1 MTWLLEL
8 LFDSLRTMLA
18 QFVVDLMD
26 TVTGVFTDLMCCD
39 LSLFEDLFSVAGQLY
54 QNAVMPF
61 AVALLA
67 MICVWQLFKTMFGRV
82 GTSAEEPVELVGR
95 SVLCLFCIVYSK
107 RIVDY
112 LLMLAGT
119 PYQWI
124 VGSHVEIGSF
134 SGFVSAA
141 EQAAAPLGLDKL
153 SLQLLLLVMQLVV
166 AWNYFK
172 LLYVVAERYASGI
185 REGILYPELPEP
197 KNEEEK
203 QVLGELQVCLEQKK
217 EKELR
222 VIRETLLYLHNI
234 LEDMYIEARQCA
246 EYGGIVQK
254 AIRFLGRWDMEQ
266 AESIRQMQ
274 EYGMD
279 SLSIM
284 KNVLLQYLRSKKVN
298 DWERAGG
305 IYMEML
311 ERCKE
316 TLDEVVIPADED
328 VRFRAANRLLL
339 ILWEFVKEAFEQEE
353 SGKEDTEQ
361 IPPEYEGGDGA
372 GKWKESAATD
382 TKEGEEKRRRAAAV
396 LGGEQQEKAAAE
408 DSVKEISD
416 EIGKIVTK
424 MEQEMLER
432 ELKENADKMDL
443 GEIHNGYRLRI
454 IRPEPTLEQIARYEV
469 MKKKVDAAAEKM
481 VRLIAPHLEEQERF
495 QKGMVQGK
503 KVCGSQIYRRD
514 GRIFR
519 SRNIPGNQD
528 AAVGVLIDESA
539 SMDIHNRIG
548 SARYTAC
555 VIYRFCQRL
564 GIPVLILGHSTG
576 IGEKKESVELYSYA
590 EFDAWDQK
598 DCFRLTGIRSRW
610 NNRDGAALAYAGMR
624 LGKRAEGQKL
634 LFVISDGLPLAE
646 GYRGEAGI
654 ADTRREREKLEH
666 RGIHVMAA
674 AIGEDRE
681 LIRRIYGKGFLN
693 ISDTERIPAAMAGI
707 IRQYMGK

>member
-1 MTWLLEL
+1 MKQENKNL
-8 LFDSLRTMLA
+8 
-18 QFVVDLMD
+18 
-26 TVTGVFTDLMCCD
+26 TDQRFFL
-39 LSLFEDLFSVAGQLY
+39 
-54 QNAVMPF
+54 
-61 AVALLA
+61 
-67 MICVWQLFKTMFGRV
+67 GRW
-82 GTSAEEPVELVGR
+82 
-95 SVLCLFCIVYSK
+95 FQ
-107 RIVDY
+107 DY
-112 LLMLAGT
+112 LFGMAKGFCRKGPESLTVVWNRDRMDAGGCT
-119 PYQWI
+119 DGKNIHINAAAAARSGSREQKVLGI
-124 VGSHVEIGSF
+124 VGVAAHECGHINF
-134 SGFVSAA
+134 SNF
-141 EQAAAPLGLDKL
+141 EK
-153 SLQLLLLVMQLVV
+153 
-166 AWNYFK
+166 
-172 LLYVVAERYASGI
+172 RRIYASGI

-197 KNEEEK
+197 KHEQER
-203 QVLGELQVCLEQKK
+203 QALGELQTCLNQKK
-217 EKELR
+217 EQELR

-246 EYGGIVQK
+246 EYGGIAQK
-254 AIRFLGRWDMEQ
+254 GIRFLGRWDMEQ

-284 KNVLLQYLRSKKVN
+284 KNVLLQYLRTKKVN

-305 IYMEML
+305 SYMGML

-316 TLDEVVIPADED
+316 TLDEAVISVDED
-328 VRFRAANRLLL
+328 VRFRAANKLLL
-339 ILWEFVKEAFEQEE
+339 ILWEFVKEAFGRKGNRKEQNY
-353 SGKEDTEQ
+353 
-361 IPPEYEGGDGA
+361 PEYEGSN
-372 GKWKESAATD
+372 GKGEWKESKAAD
-382 TKEGEEKRRRAAAV
+382 TKEEAEKRRCEAAV
-396 LGGEQQEKAAAE
+396 LGGKHREKTAGE
-408 DSVKEISD
+408 DGLKEIGD
-416 EIGKIVTK
+416 AVGKIVTE
-424 MEQEMLER
+424 MEQEVLEQELR
-432 ELKENADKMDL
+432 ESMDKL
-443 GEIHNGYRLRI
+443 ELEKIHEGHKLRI
-454 IRPEPTLEQIARYEV
+454 IRPEPTPEQIARYAV

-481 VRLIAPHLEEQERF
+481 VRLTAPYLEEQERF

-519 SRNIPGNQD
+519 SRNILGDRD
-528 AAVGVLIDESA
+528 AAVAVLIDESA

-598 DCFRLTGIRSRW
+598 DCFRLTGICSRW

-681 LIRRIYGKGFLN
+681 LIGRIYGKGFLN
-693 ISDTERIPAAMAGI
+693 ISDTERMPAAMAGI
-707 IRQYMGK
+707 IRQYTGK

>member
-1 MTWLLEL
+1 MKQENKNL
-8 LFDSLRTMLA
+8 
-18 QFVVDLMD
+18 
-26 TVTGVFTDLMCCD
+26 TDQRFFL
-39 LSLFEDLFSVAGQLY
+39 
-54 QNAVMPF
+54 
-61 AVALLA
+61 
-67 MICVWQLFKTMFGRV
+67 GRW
-82 GTSAEEPVELVGR
+82 
-95 SVLCLFCIVYSK
+95 FQ
-107 RIVDY
+107 DY
-112 LLMLAGT
+112 LFGMAKGFCRKGPESLIVVWNRDRMDAGGCT
-119 PYQWI
+119 DGKNIRINAAAAARSGSREQKVLGI
-124 VGSHVEIGSF
+124 VGVAAHECGHINF
-134 SGFVSAA
+134 SNF
-141 EQAAAPLGLDKL
+141 EK
-153 SLQLLLLVMQLVV
+153 
-166 AWNYFK
+166 
-172 LLYVVAERYASGI
+172 RRIYASGI

-197 KNEEEK
+197 KNEQER
-203 QVLGELQVCLEQKK
+203 QALGELQTCLNQKK

-246 EYGGIVQK
+246 EYGGIAQK
-254 AIRFLGRWDMEQ
+254 GIRFLGRWDMEQ

-284 KNVLLQYLRSKKVN
+284 KNVLLQYLRTKKVN

-305 IYMEML
+305 SYMGML

-316 TLDEVVIPADED
+316 TLDEAVISVDED
-328 VRFRAANRLLL
+328 VRFRAANKLLL
-339 ILWEFVKEAFEQEE
+339 ILWEFVKEAFGRKGNGQNY
-353 SGKEDTEQ
+353 
-361 IPPEYEGGDGA
+361 PEYEGSN
-372 GKWKESAATD
+372 GKEEWKESKAAD
-382 TKEGEEKRRRAAAV
+382 TKEEAEKRKREAAV
-396 LGGEQQEKAAAE
+396 LGGKHREKTAGE
-408 DSVKEISD
+408 DGLKEIGD
-416 EIGKIVTK
+416 AVGKIVTE
-424 MEQEMLER
+424 MEQEVLEQELR
-432 ELKENADKMDL
+432 ESMDKL
-443 GEIHNGYRLRI
+443 ELEKIHEGHKLRI
-454 IRPEPTLEQIARYEV
+454 IRPEPTPEQIARYAV

-481 VRLIAPHLEEQERF
+481 VRLTAPYLEEQERF

-519 SRNIPGNQD
+519 SRNIPGDRD
-528 AAVGVLIDESA
+528 AAVAVLIDESA

-598 DCFRLTGIRSRW
+598 DCFRLTGICSKW

-681 LIRRIYGKGFLN
+681 LIGRIYGKGFLN
-693 ISDTERIPAAMAGI
+693 ISDTERMPAAMAGI
-707 IRQYMGK
+707 IRQYTGK

>member
-1 MTWLLEL
+1 MKQENKNL
-8 LFDSLRTMLA
+8 
-18 QFVVDLMD
+18 
-26 TVTGVFTDLMCCD
+26 TDQRFFL
-39 LSLFEDLFSVAGQLY
+39 
-54 QNAVMPF
+54 
-61 AVALLA
+61 
-67 MICVWQLFKTMFGRV
+67 GRW
-82 GTSAEEPVELVGR
+82 
-95 SVLCLFCIVYSK
+95 FQ
-107 RIVDY
+107 DY
-112 LLMLAGT
+112 LFGMAKSFCRKGPESLTVVWNRDRMDAGGCT
-119 PYQWI
+119 DGKNIRINAAAAARSGSREQKVLGI
-124 VGSHVEIGSF
+124 VGVAAHECGHINF
-134 SGFVSAA
+134 SNF
-141 EQAAAPLGLDKL
+141 EK
-153 SLQLLLLVMQLVV
+153 
-166 AWNYFK
+166 
-172 LLYVVAERYASGI
+172 RRIYASGI

-197 KNEEEK
+197 KNEQER
-203 QVLGELQVCLEQKK
+203 QALGELQTCLNQKK
-217 EKELR
+217 EQELR

-246 EYGGIVQK
+246 EYGGIAQK
-254 AIRFLGRWDMEQ
+254 GIRFLGRWDMEQ

-284 KNVLLQYLRSKKVN
+284 KNVLLQYLRTKKVN

-305 IYMEML
+305 SYMGML

-316 TLDEVVIPADED
+316 TLDEAVISVDED
-328 VRFRAANRLLL
+328 VRFRAANKLLL
-339 ILWEFVKEAFEQEE
+339 ILWEFVKEAFGRKGNGQNY
-353 SGKEDTEQ
+353 
-361 IPPEYEGGDGA
+361 PEYEGSN
-372 GKWKESAATD
+372 GKEEWKESKAAD
-382 TKEGEEKRRRAAAV
+382 TKEEAEKRKREAAV
-396 LGGEQQEKAAAE
+396 LGGKHREKTAGE
-408 DSVKEISD
+408 DGLKEIGD
-416 EIGKIVTK
+416 AVGKIVTE
-424 MEQEMLER
+424 MEQEVLEQELR
-432 ELKENADKMDL
+432 ESMDKL
-443 GEIHNGYRLRI
+443 ELEKIHEGHKLRI
-454 IRPEPTLEQIARYEV
+454 IRPEPTPEQIARYAV

-481 VRLIAPHLEEQERF
+481 VRLTAPYLEEQERF

-519 SRNIPGNQD
+519 SRNIPGD
-528 AAVGVLIDESA
+528 RDTAVAVLIDESA

-598 DCFRLTGIRSRW
+598 DCFRLTGICSKW

-681 LIRRIYGKGFLN
+681 LIGRIYGKGFLN
-693 ISDTERIPAAMAGI
+693 ISDTERMPAAMAGI
-707 IRQYMGK
+707 IRQYTGK

>member
-1 MTWLLEL
+1 MKQENKNLTDQRFFLGRWFQDY
-8 LFDSLRTMLA
+8 LFGMAKGFCRKGPESLT
-18 QFVVDLMD
+18 VVWNRDRMD
-26 TVTGVFTDLMCCD
+26 AGGCTD
-39 LSLFEDLFSVAGQLY
+39 GKNIRI
-54 QNAVMPF
+54 NA
-61 AVALLA
+61 AVAA
-67 MICVWQLFKTMFGRV
+67 
-82 GTSAEEPVELVGR
+82 R
-95 SVLCLFCIVYSK
+95 SGSREQKVL
-107 RIVDY
+107 
-112 LLMLAGT
+112 G
-119 PYQWI
+119 I
-124 VGSHVEIGSF
+124 VGVAAHECGHINF
-134 SGFVSAA
+134 SNF
-141 EQAAAPLGLDKL
+141 EK
-153 SLQLLLLVMQLVV
+153 
-166 AWNYFK
+166 
-172 LLYVVAERYASGI
+172 RRIYASGI

-197 KNEEEK
+197 KNEQER
-203 QVLGELQVCLEQKK
+203 QALGELQTCLNQKK
-217 EKELR
+217 EQELR

-246 EYGGIVQK
+246 EYGGIAQK
-254 AIRFLGRWDMEQ
+254 GIRFLGRWDMEQ

-284 KNVLLQYLRSKKVN
+284 KNVLLQYLRTKKVN

-305 IYMEML
+305 SYMGML

-316 TLDEVVIPADED
+316 TLDEAVISVDED
-328 VRFRAANRLLL
+328 VRFRAANKLLL
-339 ILWEFVKEAFEQEE
+339 ILWEFVKEAFGRKGNGQNY
-353 SGKEDTEQ
+353 
-361 IPPEYEGGDGA
+361 PEYEGSN
-372 GKWKESAATD
+372 GKEEWKESKAAD
-382 TKEGEEKRRRAAAV
+382 TKEEAEKRKREAAV
-396 LGGEQQEKAAAE
+396 LGGKHREKTAGE
-408 DSVKEISD
+408 DGLKEIGD
-416 EIGKIVTK
+416 AVGKIVTE
-424 MEQEMLER
+424 MEQEVLEQELR
-432 ELKENADKMDL
+432 ESMDKL
-443 GEIHNGYRLRI
+443 ELEKIHEGHKLRI
-454 IRPEPTLEQIARYEV
+454 IRPEPTPEQIARYAV

-481 VRLIAPHLEEQERF
+481 VRLTAPYLEEQERF

-519 SRNIPGNQD
+519 SRNIPGDRD
-528 AAVGVLIDESA
+528 AAVAVLIDESA

-598 DCFRLTGIRSRW
+598 DCFRLTGICSKW

-681 LIRRIYGKGFLN
+681 LIGRIYGKGFLN
-693 ISDTERIPAAMAGI
+693 ISDTERMPAAMAGI
-707 IRQYMGK
+707 IRQYTGK

>member
-1 MTWLLEL
+1 MKQENKNL
-8 LFDSLRTMLA
+8 
-18 QFVVDLMD
+18 
-26 TVTGVFTDLMCCD
+26 TDQRFFL
-39 LSLFEDLFSVAGQLY
+39 
-54 QNAVMPF
+54 
-61 AVALLA
+61 
-67 MICVWQLFKTMFGRV
+67 GRW
-82 GTSAEEPVELVGR
+82 
-95 SVLCLFCIVYSK
+95 FQ
-107 RIVDY
+107 DY
-112 LLMLAGT
+112 LFGMAKGFCRKGPESLIVVWNRDRMDAGGCT
-119 PYQWI
+119 DGKNIRINAAAAARSGSREQKVLGI
-124 VGSHVEIGSF
+124 VGVAAHECGHINF
-134 SGFVSAA
+134 SNF
-141 EQAAAPLGLDKL
+141 EK
-153 SLQLLLLVMQLVV
+153 
-166 AWNYFK
+166 
-172 LLYVVAERYASGI
+172 RRIYASGI

-197 KNEEEK
+197 KNEQER
-203 QVLGELQVCLEQKK
+203 QALGELQTCLNQKK
-217 EKELR
+217 EQELR

-246 EYGGIVQK
+246 EYGGIAQK
-254 AIRFLGRWDMEQ
+254 GIRFLGRWDMEQ

-284 KNVLLQYLRSKKVN
+284 KNILLQYLRTKKVN

-305 IYMEML
+305 SYMGML

-316 TLDEVVIPADED
+316 TLDEAVISVDED
-328 VRFRAANRLLL
+328 VRFRAANKLLL
-339 ILWEFVKEAFEQEE
+339 ILWEFVKEAFGRKGNGQNY
-353 SGKEDTEQ
+353 
-361 IPPEYEGGDGA
+361 PEYEGSN
-372 GKWKESAATD
+372 GKEEWKESKAAD
-382 TKEGEEKRRRAAAV
+382 TKEEAEKRKREAAV
-396 LGGEQQEKAAAE
+396 LGGKHREKTAGE
-408 DSVKEISD
+408 DGLKEIGD
-416 EIGKIVTK
+416 AVGKIVTE
-424 MEQEMLER
+424 MEQEVLEQELR
-432 ELKENADKMDL
+432 ESMDKL
-443 GEIHNGYRLRI
+443 ELEKIHEGHKLRI
-454 IRPEPTLEQIARYEV
+454 IRPEPTPEQIARYAV

-481 VRLIAPHLEEQERF
+481 VRLTAPYLEEQERF

-519 SRNIPGNQD
+519 SRNIPGD
-528 AAVGVLIDESA
+528 RDTAVAVLIDESA

-598 DCFRLTGIRSRW
+598 DCFRLTGICSKW

-681 LIRRIYGKGFLN
+681 LIGRIYGKGFLN
-693 ISDTERIPAAMAGI
+693 ISDTERMPAAMAGI
-707 IRQYMGK
+707 IRQYTGK

>member
-1 MTWLLEL
+1 MKQENKNL
-8 LFDSLRTMLA
+8 
-18 QFVVDLMD
+18 
-26 TVTGVFTDLMCCD
+26 TDQRFFL
-39 LSLFEDLFSVAGQLY
+39 
-54 QNAVMPF
+54 
-61 AVALLA
+61 
-67 MICVWQLFKTMFGRV
+67 GRW
-82 GTSAEEPVELVGR
+82 
-95 SVLCLFCIVYSK
+95 FQ
-107 RIVDY
+107 DY
-112 LLMLAGT
+112 LFGMAKGFCRKGPESLTVVWNRDRMDAGGCT
-119 PYQWI
+119 DGKNIRINAAAAARSGSREQKVLGI
-124 VGSHVEIGSF
+124 VGVAAHECGHINF
-134 SGFVSAA
+134 SDF
-141 EQAAAPLGLDKL
+141 EK
-153 SLQLLLLVMQLVV
+153 
-166 AWNYFK
+166 
-172 LLYVVAERYASGI
+172 RRIYASGI

-197 KNEEEK
+197 KNEQER
-203 QVLGELQVCLEQKK
+203 QALGELQTCLNQKK
-217 EKELR
+217 EQELR

-246 EYGGIVQK
+246 EYGGIAQK
-254 AIRFLGRWDMEQ
+254 GIRFLGRWDMEQ

-284 KNVLLQYLRSKKVN
+284 KNVLLQYLRTKKVN
-298 DWERAGG
+298 DWERAGES
-305 IYMEML
+305 YMGML

-316 TLDEVVIPADED
+316 TLDEAVISVDED
-328 VRFRAANRLLL
+328 VRFRAANKLLL
-339 ILWEFVKEAFEQEE
+339 ILWEFVKEAFGRKGNGQNY
-353 SGKEDTEQ
+353 
-361 IPPEYEGGDGA
+361 PEYEGSN
-372 GKWKESAATD
+372 GKEEWKESKAAD
-382 TKEGEEKRRRAAAV
+382 TKEEAEKRKREAAV
-396 LGGEQQEKAAAE
+396 LGGKHREKTAGE
-408 DSVKEISD
+408 DGLKEISD
-416 EIGKIVTK
+416 AVGKIVTE
-424 MEQEMLER
+424 MEQEVLEQELR
-432 ELKENADKMDL
+432 ESMDKL
-443 GEIHNGYRLRI
+443 ELEKIHEGHKLRI
-454 IRPEPTLEQIARYEV
+454 IRPEPTPEQIARYAV

-481 VRLIAPHLEEQERF
+481 VRLTAPYLEEQERF

-519 SRNIPGNQD
+519 SRNIPGDRD
-528 AAVGVLIDESA
+528 AAVAVLIDESA

-598 DCFRLTGIRSRW
+598 DCFRLTGICSRW

-681 LIRRIYGKGFLN
+681 LIGRIYGKGFLN
-693 ISDTERIPAAMAGI
+693 ISDTERMPAAMAGI
-707 IRQYMGK
+707 IRQYTGK